1 MLSCNAALLDGT
13 SLAAC
18 LDGVGHLLTR
28 RQIAAKLARDPTFLY
43 QASRAGCCVG
53 ALLCRAARYAGEQL
67 LPSLAMVE
75 RLLVVVPRA
84 SAAGLPQ
91 CTLDASAVSF
101 MLLQFQPLEGQSRG
115 ERDAEYLADMYKAA

>member
-13 SLAAC
+13 SLEAC

-53 ALLCRAARYAGEQL
+53 TLRCSAAQDAGEQL

-75 RLLVVVPRA
+75 RLFIGARRSTGGP
-84 SAAGLPQ
+84 AAMHVGRF
-91 CTLDASAVSF
+91 SSVSS
-101 MLLQFQPLEGQSRG
+101 LQFQPLEGQSRG